1 MTNLILSIWLVLATN
16 AGVVTTNLVLEYAP
30 QRVIV
35 PLGALLSAGAVT
47 NIARAEVANTLKQ
60 VTNSVIALHGS
71 NITFTLLPKP

>member
-1 MTNLILSIWLVLATN
+1 MTNLVFAVWLVVLTN
-16 AGVVTTNLVLEYAP
+16 AGVVSTNLVFESTP
-30 QRVIV
+30 QKVSV